1 LQAFNRTVTKSS
13 PFAEWVVGD
22 VPKVCFD
29 PRRDTDER
37 ARRQMAKGKS
47 VTCEEC
53 FFRQNLLCA
62 LRLDEPCPT
71 FRPNGPDGLSP
82 PQQLRF
88 VFREQR
94 RTRSAFAFPTA
105 QEQADRHGAYAA

>member
-1 LQAFNRTVTKSS
+1 MVTKSS

-22 VPKVCFD
+22 LPGVCFD
-29 PRRDTDER
+29 ARRDTDER
-37 ARRQMAKGKS
+37 ARRQMAKGKN
-47 VTCEEC
+47 VTCDEC

-62 LRLDEPCPT
+62 LRLDEPCAT
-71 FRPNGPDGLSP
+71 FRPNSPDGLRP
-82 PQQLRF
+82 PRQLRF

-94 RTRSAFAFPTA
+94 RTQAAFAFPTA